1 MRRVFRF
8 IVKNRI
14 PILALF
20 IVLIAISLFY
30 FRNVKITY
38 DIFKL
43 LPKDIESIK
52 GMEILNKEF
61 SRGANI
67 TILLKGEDIEELEKT
82 LFELET
88 LPFVESVSSIKDY
101 IDVSLPQE
109 LWGVEAKSWYKD
121 GYFRI
126 DVVLKPSESYSSQ
139 IEALRKI
146 LPDSASITGSEVIS
160 EELKETFKGTTER
173 YFLIGVILVL
183 IFLLFTFPT
192 IFGPFFILLSMLTGV
207 LINIGIT
214 AFLKTEV
221 YFLSFTIVSILQLAV
236 TLDYSLFLYHRYLEE
251 RKIREKDEAMEEAL
265 LKTFKPVLLS
275 GLTTIAGF
283 YALTFGRLT
292 IFNQA
297 GWILVR
303 GVTISL
309 LSTFMFL
316 PSLLLIFDKL
326 AIGREHKIFTFTFE
340 NLGKYL
346 SKYSFVFTLIFIFIV
361 IISYFGSAKVNLI
374 YDLKNFYPEN
384 LKSME
389 TLNKVNEIFGEKET
403 LYLISHRDNENFL
416 SILSKIKVLDGV
428 EDVIHYSTILDP
440 TIPYEF
446 IKEDL
451 VKKFISNNFEIAIIN
466 SKYKIN
472 EPEGVILRS
481 NIEKLIKE
489 ESKEEIYLTGESLL
503 LNDLK
508 KIAMEDQSKTTKLSF
523 IFIIILIFLGF
534 LSIIVPPILILI
546 VKSAIWSNI
555 AYYTLIGIS
564 SPFFIPTMLNTI
576 QLGATIDYS
585 VLVYSRYEEER
596 SKGLTSNESVIES
609 IKWSS
614 NSIITSAGTMIFM
627 TLPAALLSKIP
638 LINFTM
644 GSLGRGAFL
653 SLLFSLMLLP
663 AISKTLDPLI
673 QKLSIKRRNQKEVKI
688 WKR

>member
-1 MRRVFRF
+1 MRGVIRF
-8 IVKNRI
+8 IVKNRFLMFVI
-14 PILALF
+14 FLIL
-20 IVLIAISLFY
+20 IITSLFY

-38 DIFKL
+38 DILKL
-43 LPKDIESIK
+43 LPKDIDSIK
-52 GMEILNKEF
+52 GMEILNKEL
-61 SRGANI
+61 SRGANL
-67 TILLKGEDIEELEKT
+67 TILLKTDNTFDLEKI
-82 LFELET
+82 LFDLET
-88 LPFVESVSSIKDY
+88 LPFVESVNSIKDY
-101 IDVSLPQE
+101 IDISLPE
-109 LWGVEAKSWYKD
+109 EFWGKEKESWYKD

-126 DVVLKPSESYSSQ
+126 EVTLKSSESYSSQ
-139 IEALRKI
+139 IESLKKI
-146 LPDSASITGSEVIS
+146 LPKNASLTGSEVIS
-160 EELKETFKGTTER
+160 EELKESFKGTTER

-192 IFGPFFILLSMLTGV
+192 IFGPFFILISMLTGV

-251 RKIREKDEAMEEAL
+251 RKRREKDEAMEEAL
-265 LKTFKPVLLS
+265 LKTLKPILLS
-275 GLTTIAGF
+275 GLTTNAGF

-340 NLGKYL
+340 NFGKYL
-346 SKYSFVFTLIFIFIV
+346 SKCSFIFTLIFISIV

-403 LYLISHRDNENFL
+403 LYLVFHRDNENFL
-416 SILSKIKVLDGV
+416 NILSKLKNLDGV
-428 EDVIHYSTILDP
+428 EEIVHYSTILDP

-446 IKEDL
+446 LKEDL
-451 VKKFISNNFEIAIIN
+451 FKKFISGDFEIAIIY

-472 EPEGVILRS
+472 EKDGGILRS
-481 NIEKLIKE
+481 KIEKLIKE
-489 ESKEEIYLTGESLL
+489 ESTKEIYLTGESLL
-503 LNDLK
+503 INDLK

-523 IFIIILIFLGF
+523 IFIIILVFLGF
-534 LSIIVPPILILI
+534 LSLIVPPMLIL
-546 VKSAIWSNI
+546 VLKSAIWLNI
-555 AYYTLIGIS
+555 AFYTLIGIS

-576 QLGATIDYS
+576 QLGSTIDYS

-596 SKGLTSNESVIES
+596 RKGLSPNESVIES

-638 LINFTM
+638 LVTFTM

-653 SLLFSLMLLP
+653 SLIFSLIFLLS
-663 AISKTLDPLI
+663 ISKTLDPLI
-673 QKLSIKRRNQKEVKI
+673 QKLSIKIGNKEEVKI
-688 WKR
+688 